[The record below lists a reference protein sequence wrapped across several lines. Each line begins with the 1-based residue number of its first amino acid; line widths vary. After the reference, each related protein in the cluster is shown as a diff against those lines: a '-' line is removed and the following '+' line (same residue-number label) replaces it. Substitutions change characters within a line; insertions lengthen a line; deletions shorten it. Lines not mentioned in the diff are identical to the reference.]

1 MKKILIVDDVENVRQ
16 AISLCLRLHG
26 YQTVEAMHGKEALSK
41 VSQYDIG
48 LVLMDLVMPEMGGI
62 AAAGRIR
69 EKYADMPVIFMSS
82 YNPRANVKLA
92 IDDDSSRFL
101 AKPFPV
107 KDLLE
112 EIEKQMAPAGETITQ
127 FTEAYSEISHIA

>member
-1 MKKILIVDDVENVRQ
+1 MKKILIVDDIKNTRQ

-82 YNPRANVKLA
+82 YDPRDNVKMDV
-92 IDDDSSRFL
+92 DDDSSRFL

-107 KDLLE
+107 EDLLE
-112 EIEKQMAPAGETITQ
+112 EIEKQIAPAREMITQ
-127 FTEAYSEISHIA
+127 FTEACSEISQIA